1 MPTIRQSL
9 QNARP
14 RMPDPNSATLDAQL
28 LLAFVLGVERPYVL
42 AHDERELT
50 PQESQDYEQV
60 VNRRAHGEPY
70 AYIIGQQAFYDLN
83 LRVSPAVLI
92 PRSETELLVEEA
104 LRWAQSRSLYVSA
117 NHSSANTPLHI
128 ADIGTGS
135 GAIALTLAKHLPHAH
150 VWATDISPD
159 ALAIAQ
165 ANAHSNGLPQ
175 VTFWQGDLATP
186 LIENNVRVDI
196 LTANLP
202 YIPTNEMKQLPVSQ
216 YEPHLALDGGD
227 DGLDV
232 IRRLVTQLPQV
243 CKPESLILLEIG
255 AGQGDSVCQIVQI
268 LHAQALEI
276 LYDYARH
283 DRIVRIAGCNNF

>member
-9 QNARP
+9 QNARV
-14 RMPDPNSATLDAQL
+14 RMPDPDSATLDAQL

-50 PQESQDYEQV
+50 TQENHAYAQV
-60 VNRRAHGEPY
+60 VSRRASGEPY
-70 AYIIGQQAFYDLN
+70 AYIIGQQAFYDLV
-83 LRVSPAVLI
+83 LRVSPSVLI
-92 PRSETELLVEEA
+92 PRPETELLVEEA
-104 LRWAQSRSLYVSA
+104 LRWAQARLPHQSA
-117 NHSSANTPLHI
+117 NSPLHI

-135 GAIALTLAKHLPHAH
+135 GAIALTLAKHLPHAR

-165 ANAHSNGLPQ
+165 ANAHANGLPD
-175 VTFWQGDLATP
+175 VTFWHGDLATP
-186 LIENNVRVDI
+186 LVQNGVRVDI

-202 YIPTNEMKQLPVSQ
+202 YIPTDEMHTLPVSQ
-216 YEPHLALDGGD
+216 HEPHLALDGGD
-227 DGLDV
+227 DGLDL

-243 CKPESLILLEIG
+243 CKPDCLILLEIG
-255 AGQGDSVCQIVQI
+255 AGQGEKVCQIVQI
-268 LHAQALEI
+268 LHAQTVEI

-283 DRIVRIAGCNNF
+283 DRIIKIADCNNF